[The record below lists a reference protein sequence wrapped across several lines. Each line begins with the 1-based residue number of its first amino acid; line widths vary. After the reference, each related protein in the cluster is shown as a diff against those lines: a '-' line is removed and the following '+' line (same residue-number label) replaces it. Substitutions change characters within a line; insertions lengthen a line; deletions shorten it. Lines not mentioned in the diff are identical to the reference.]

1 MFERNDLLHL
11 VFWPNAAEGAGFDLV
26 TEGGEVKG
34 GFAIQKPITG
44 VELQR
49 FVPQGLS
56 VVAHSCAVYGL
67 AGRLVTITET
77 PFDSAVVTEKREETF
92 EDRFAKL
99 EGRVRR
105 SEQREAKLA
114 KENAQLLAERA
125 KAASEAAQAERDAQ
139 AASDEVTPPDDGQ
152 QPPVAP
158 EGGAGDE

>member
-1 MFERNDLLHL
+1 MFERNDLVHL
-11 VFWPNAAEGAGFDLV
+11 VFWPSTVEGSVIDLV
-26 TEGGEVKG
+26 TGNGEVKA

-49 FVPQGLS
+49 FVPHGLS

-67 AGRLVTITET
+67 AGGLVTITEM

-99 EGRVRR
+99 ESRVRR

-114 KENAQLLAERA
+114 KENAQLLADRA
-125 KAASEAAQAERDAQ
+125 MAASESAQAERDAQ
-139 AASDEVTPPDDGQ
+139 AASDEVPPPDDGQ
-152 QPPVAP
+152 QPPVTAQ
-158 EGGAGDE
+158 EGAGDE